1 MLEYMME
8 IRMRKL
14 SILWM
19 MLAVLAAQTS
29 VYGQGYKGQGRVK
42 GLVTDMEGNPV
53 EGVTVKLYC
62 ERGASGFEV
71 TTDADGEW
79 RAVYIRGGPWDIDFA
94 KAGYMPKKIS
104 VNLREF
110 DKNPDIEVQL
120 QKIEGLVVTDELK
133 EELQKGND
141 LFDQEKYEE
150 AILSYQTI
158 IEKFPEAYILYRNI
172 GNCYFQ
178 MERYDLAEENYLKV
192 LEKEPDD
199 TESIL
204 GVGNTYANRGQNEKA
219 LEWYNKIEF
228 DRISDPLVLYNIGS
242 NFYTQGQ
249 HQEALKYYRKAAELK
264 SDFVDALYQL
274 GLVNLTLGHNQ
285 DAIDVFEQYLKHD
298 SDSGRADQVRNFI
311 EFLKK
316 K

>member
-1 MLEYMME
+1 MKR
-8 IRMRKL
+8 ITF
-14 SILWM
+14 LW
-19 MLAVLAAQTS
+19 LALMVLAAQTF

-42 GLVTDMEGNPV
+42 GLVTDQEGNPI

-62 ERGASGFEV
+62 ERGASGFEL
-71 TTDADGEW
+71 TTDAKGEW
-79 RAVYIRGGPWDIDFA
+79 RAMYIRGGPWDINFE
-94 KAGYMPKKIS
+94 KVGYMPKKIS
-104 VNLREF
+104 VSLREF
-110 DKNPDIEVQL
+110 DKNHDIEVQI

-141 LFDQEKYEE
+141 LFNQGKYEE
-150 AILSYQTI
+150 AISAYQAI
-158 IEKFPEAYILYRNI
+158 VEKFPETYILYRNI

-178 MERYDLAEENYLKV
+178 MEKYDLAEEHYLKV
-192 LEKEPDD
+192 LEKDPGD
-199 TESIL
+199 TESLL

-228 DRISDPLVLYNIGS
+228 DKISDPLVLYNIGS

-249 HQEALKYYRKAAELK
+249 YLEALKYYRKAVELK
-264 SDFVDALYQL
+264 SDFLDAIYQL
-274 GLVNLTLGHNQ
+274 GLVNLTLGHNE
-285 DAIDVFEQYLKHD
+285 DAINVSQEYLKYD
-298 SDSGRADQVRNFI
+298 ADSGRADQVRNFI